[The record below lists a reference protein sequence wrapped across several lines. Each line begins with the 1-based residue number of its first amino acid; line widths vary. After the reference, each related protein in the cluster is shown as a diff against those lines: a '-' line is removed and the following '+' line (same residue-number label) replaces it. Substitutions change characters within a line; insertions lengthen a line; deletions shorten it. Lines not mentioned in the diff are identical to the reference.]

1 MSSRLRQHDGPVL
14 SLDNNVS
21 GEFVGLGLK
30 KKSAE
35 KEDQEGLA
43 GEVHKQTKGRQL
55 RRPQLFNGLASR
67 AR

>member
-1 MSSRLRQHDGPVL
+1 VL

-35 KEDQEGLA
+35 K
-43 GEVHKQTKGRQL
+43 KTKRGSPAKCTSKRKAA
-55 RRPQLFNGLASR
+55 N
-67 AR
+67 